1 MNRGLA
7 LLLLASAAFAQPTY
21 TITPATLPQAARGV
35 SYFVQLSTDVPQPV
49 QYAIVEGALPAGLT
63 MSTTGLISGTPQVI
77 GTFNI
82 FVRAT
87 GPLQQTA
94 GANYNLVVTVAPL
107 VINTSALPDAIA
119 GSPYSTSL
127 SASGG
132 TPPYFWSLQ
141 SGQLPIGM
149 RLQPDGTITGS
160 PQTAG
165 TFTFTASVVDSAQQ
179 FASRAFNLRVLS
191 NMVVTSTILPNATV
205 GVGYSQQ
212 LTVSG
217 GTAPYAWEVN
227 ALTIPP
233 GFSLTPQ
240 GLLSGTATTAGT
252 YAIGV
257 AVNDSLGARASG
269 TVNLTVVTAPL
280 TITTATLPA
289 PALGT
294 AYSQRI
300 QAQGGTPPYRFT
312 VISGS
317 LPAGIS
323 LLPDGTL
330 NGSPTAPGSATFT
343 VLVVDAANGR
353 ATKDYTVQI
362 TGSAPVITATTFP
375 AGAVGTPY
383 SQAPT
388 VTGGTVPYTFSISSG
403 SLPAGLSINSTTG
416 EIAGTPTTAGSY
428 TFTIQV
434 VDKFNQ
440 TGTRSFT
447 LQIAA
452 VMSITTASPF
462 APLRVG
468 TASTLSLAASG
479 GTGPYTWSVLSGSLP
494 AGLTLNPDSGAITGT
509 PTTAGTYGF
518 AAQVTDVNRLTASK
532 SFTGS
537 VVAALTITTPSLP
550 AGTVGSSYSQ
560 PIAVNGGITP
570 VAFTI
575 TGSLPP
581 GLTMTSS
588 SGVISGTPSAA
599 GSFDFTVV
607 ATDAGQV
614 AARKPFTIAVG
625 LPQVSSVTIGGVSD
639 AVQPA
644 QQPRVTVALGSAY
657 PVAVTGTVTLTFA
670 PNATVNSDDPAIQFS
685 TGGRT
690 ATFNV
695 PAGSTQAVFTTPDL
709 AIQTGTVA
717 GTITLTTALQ
727 AGGNPVTC
735 GCPLTKTVQ
744 VARSV
749 PVISSVRIA
758 AVTGGFNVVV
768 IGFST
773 TREITSAT
781 FHFTPSSG
789 NTLQTTD
796 VTMPVGTAFTTWYQS
811 SASNA
816 FGSQFLLTQPF
827 NVQGVSGA
835 VGTVSVTLTNTQG
848 TSQAVSA
855 TF

>member
-1 MNRGLA
+1 MNRALA
-7 LLLLASAAFAQPTY
+7 LVLLSSAAFGQTLY
-21 TITPATLPQAARGV
+21 TISPASLPQAARGV
-35 SYFVQLSTDVPQPV
+35 SYSVQLSTDVPPPAQW
-49 QYAIVEGALPAGLT
+49 AIVEGALPAGLT
-63 MSTTGLISGTPQVI
+63 MTTTGLISGTPQVV

-94 GANYNLVVTVAPL
+94 GRNYNLVVTVAPL

-132 TPPYFWSLQ
+132 TTPYFWSLQ
-141 SGQLPIGM
+141 SGQLPNGVV
-149 RLQPDGTITGS
+149 LQTDGTLYGN

-165 TFTFTASVVDSAQQ
+165 TFSFTAAVFDYAQQ
-179 FASRAFNLRVLS
+179 SASRAFNLRVLPG
-191 NMVVTSTILPNATV
+191 MVVTSTTLPNANV
-205 GVGYSQQ
+205 GVPYSQP
-212 LTVSG
+212 LAVSG
-217 GTAPYAWEVN
+217 GTGPYTWEVN

-233 GFSLTPQ
+233 GFTLTPQ
-240 GLLSGTATTAGT
+240 GVLSGTAATAGT

-257 AVNDSLGARASG
+257 AVNDSTGARVSG
-269 TVNLTVVTAPL
+269 TVSLTVVTAPL

-330 NGSPTAPGSATFT
+330 TGTPTAPGSATFT
-343 VLVVDAANGR
+343 VLATDAANGR

-362 TGSAPVITATTFP
+362 TGSVPVITTATLP

-383 SQAPT
+383 TQTPT
-388 VTGGTVPYTFSISSG
+388 VTGGTVPFTFSISSG
-403 SLPAGLSINSTTG
+403 SLPAGLSLNTTTG
-416 EIAGTPTTAGSY
+416 EISGTPTTAGSS
-428 TFTIQV
+428 TFTLQV
-434 VDKFNQ
+434 VDKLNQ
-440 TGTRSFT
+440 TGSRSFT

-452 VMSITTASPF
+452 LLSISTASPL
-462 APLRVG
+462 APIRVG

-479 GTGPYTWSVLSGSLP
+479 GTGPYTWSILSGSLP
-494 AGLTLNPDSGAITGT
+494 AGLTLNPNSGAITGT

-518 AAQVTDVNRLTASK
+518 AAQVVDVNGLTASK

-537 VVAALTITTPSLP
+537 VVAALSITTASLP
-550 AGTVGSSYSQ
+550 GGVVGAAYSQ
-560 PIAVNGGITP
+560 PIAVSGGTTP
-570 VAFTI
+570 VTFTS

-581 GLTMTSS
+581 GLTMNS
-588 SGVISGTPSAA
+588 SGVISGTPTAA

-614 AARKPFTIAVG
+614 AARKPFTIAVA
-625 LPQVSSVTIGGVSD
+625 LPQVSSVTIGGVPD

-644 QQPRVTVALGSAY
+644 QQPKVTVALGSAY
-657 PVAVTGTVTLTFA
+657 PVAVTGTVTLTFT
-670 PNATVNSDDPAIQFS
+670 PNAAVNSDDPAIQFS

-690 ATFNV
+690 ANFNV
-695 PAGSTQAVFTTPDL
+695 PAGSTQAAFATPDL

-717 GTITLTTALQ
+717 GTITLTTTLQ

-749 PVISSVRIA
+749 PVISSVRIV
-758 AVTGGFNVVV
+758 AVNGGFNVVV

-773 TREITSAT
+773 TREITTAT

-811 SASNA
+811 SASNP

-827 NVQGVSGA
+827 NVQGISGA

-848 TSQAVSA
+848 ASQAVSA